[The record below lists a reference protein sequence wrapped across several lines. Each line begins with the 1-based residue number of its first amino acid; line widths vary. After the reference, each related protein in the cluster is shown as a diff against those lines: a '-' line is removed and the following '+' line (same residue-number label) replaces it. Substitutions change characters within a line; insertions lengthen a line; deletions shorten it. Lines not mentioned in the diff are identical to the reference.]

1 MGGGRRSDASHDAD
15 FLVYHPGLIKQ
26 SQLKGMLEKI
36 VRWGCIF
43 HAALTPFH
51 AQFIPY
57 KLNPGFRV

>member
-1 MGGGRRSDASHDAD
+1 
-15 FLVYHPGLIKQ
+15 VYHPGLIKQ